1 MKMSKDLVRVFVN
14 DNIQITLQIEDF
26 FKQYG
31 LNKLQIGDTVLINK
45 ESRQIVDIKP
55 QNEKTVL
62 SDRITD
68 LYLQ

>member
-31 LNKLQIGDTVLINK
+31 LNKLQIGDTVVINK